1 MVQGLEYL
9 YAFDHAFSDRSSF
22 TKCTYR
28 ILRPQILGKW
38 KRSSQMVSALV
49 PERKGNE
56 PLVSG
61 QREFVSLPFT
71 PFIFGTPQKQKKHL
85 LAAAACK

>member
-1 MVQGLEYL
+1 
-9 YAFDHAFSDRSSF
+9 
-22 TKCTYR
+22 
-28 ILRPQILGKW
+28 
-38 KRSSQMVSALV
+38 MVSALV